1 MQAESL
7 ADLRVR
13 GVRQDLAIEQHHRR
27 QGHPGCPCLPELA
40 LSLSAVGR
48 VEAERDPVAPEQ
60 FPELMGP
67 CGPLLADDAN
77 HLQPGEV
84 RSAPLVKLLG
94 DKPVKVLVRW
104 RPGLDDVGVDVTED
118 GRPQDRLRARLIAP
132 RDEQH
137 PPGSRVELPD
147 PRQELCPRR
156 FRQPLVS

>member
-7 ADLRVR
+7 ADLCVR

-27 QGHPGCPCLPELA
+27 QGLPGCPCLLEQA
-40 LSLSAVGR
+40 LSLRAVGR

-60 FPELMGP
+60 FPEFMGP
-67 CGPLLADDAN
+67 RGPLLADDTN
-77 HLQPGEV
+77 HLHPGEV
-84 RSAPLVKLLG
+84 RSAPLIKLLG

-132 RDEQH
+132 GDEQH
-137 PPGSRVELPD
+137 PPGGRVELPD